1 MSTETLDRRLNATRP
16 DLADARLRDQ
26 VSAERFV
33 DGTLRRVT
41 AAIAP
46 MRREPRADG
55 PLDTEALA
63 GDLVRVFEETAE
75 GWAWCQ
81 REEDGYVGYVPV
93 EDLGDPDPVPT
104 HRVTVPST
112 FLFPGPDLKLPPRA
126 TLSMGASVVVGGPEI
141 RGGLTYAKLATGGAV
156 VAKHLAPLGETAP
169 DWVAV
174 AETFL
179 GTPYLWG
186 GTTRAGIDCSGLVQI
201 ACRMAGIAAPRDS
214 DMQEAGLG
222 TAVEDKGLARGD
234 LLFWPGH
241 VGVMIDGRQLLHAN
255 GFHMMTVIEP
265 VDEARERIA
274 ASAGPVRTVRRILS
288 SAQ

>member
-1 MSTETLDRRLNATRP
+1 MSGVTLDRRLNATRA
-16 DLADARLRDQ
+16 DLADARLREK
-26 VSAERFV
+26 VTAERFV
-33 DGTLRRVT
+33 EGALRRISV
-41 AAIAP
+41 AIAP
-46 MRREPRADG
+46 LRREPRADG

-81 REEDGYVGYVPV
+81 REEDGYVGYVPG
-93 EDLGDPDPVPT
+93 EALRAPDPAPT

-112 FLFPGPDLKLPPRA
+112 FLFPGPDLKLPPLA
-126 TLSMGASVVVGGPEI
+126 TLPMGALVAVGGPEV

-156 VAKHLAPLGETAP
+156 VAKHLAPVTETAP

-234 LLFWPGH
+234 LVFWPGH
-241 VGVMIDGRQLLHAN
+241 VGVMIDDTQLLHAN

-265 VDEARERIA
+265 LAEARARIA
-274 ASAGPVRTVRRILS
+274 ATAGPVRTVRRILPAS
-288 SAQ
+288 